1 MKNNLK
7 KKIAIFDL
15 DGVLIDSLENM
26 KESINQTNKKLKI
39 NISFNRYK
47 KFLGLPFDH
56 IMKKMNYKNISI
68 IKKNYKFFSEK
79 NLNKIKIDTK
89 ITKTLK
95 NLKKKYYLAIFTSKD
110 RTRTKKI
117 LEKYNFFD
125 YIVSGSDV
133 KKGKPYPDGLIKI
146 LNKFKKKNTDAI
158 FFGDSLYDFKAS
170 KAAKIQFVFVNWG
183 YSSFSNIKSKKIICI
198 KKYEEIGKILKNF
211 QIS

>member
-26 KESINQTNKKLKI
+26 RESINQTNKKLKI
-39 NISFNRYK
+39 NISFSRYK
-47 KFLGLPFDH
+47 KFLGLPFDQ
-56 IMKKMNYKNISI
+56 IMKNMHYKNISI

-79 NLNKIKIDTK
+79 NLHKIEIDTK
-89 ITKTLK
+89 ITKILK
-95 NLKKKYYLAIFTSKD
+95 NLKKKYHLAIFTSKD
-110 RTRTKKI
+110 RIRTKKI

-125 YIVSGSDV
+125 YVVSGSDT
-133 KKGKPYPDGLIKI
+133 KKGKPHPEGLIKI
-146 LNKFKKKNTDAI
+146 LNKFKTKKTDAI

-198 KKYEEIGKILKNF
+198 KKYEEIEKILKKFAN
-211 QIS
+211 